1 MGCVRDFVGLAGP
14 SSKPYLLPS
23 GGQRLTL
30 DHFFVA
36 NAQLLLLP
44 RASLYRR
51 ERGGDAMT
59 TAHTHRKDGRCAAK
73 WGDFNLG
80 ILIDATLQICET
92 SPQRRQS
99 SH

>member
-14 SSKPYLLPS
+14 SSKAYLLPS

-59 TAHTHRKDGRCAAK
+59 TAHAHQSTDAARPSE
-73 WGDFNLG
+73 DFNLG
-80 ILIDATLQICET
+80 ILINATLQICET
-92 SPQRRQS
+92 SPQRQQS

>member
-1 MGCVRDFVGLAGP
+1 MGCVRDLVGLAGP
-14 SSKPYLLPS
+14 RSKPYLLPS

-59 TAHTHRKDGRCAAK
+59 TAHTHQNTDAVQLSE
-73 WGDFNLG
+73 DFNLG
-80 ILIDATLQICET
+80 ILINATLQICET
-92 SPQRRQS
+92 SPQRQ
-99 SH
+99 